1 MKSWKKIIFWPS
13 RTGLGCRWN
22 VKNKNFAFNSNAVDY
37 YETKKFYFWFFTF
50 EIDFDLVKNV
60 VVKIFNNF
68 SEISF
73 FSEINVFQQFRLA
86 IAKFLKQD
94 KLKPDAKYLTF
105 YSDFFTILYIFCLH
119 YLKSICLLHLTL
131 SFWSCQDNKQSFN
144 AFRHLS

>member
-1 MKSWKKIIFWPS
+1 MKRELNKMKSWKKIIFWPS

-105 YSDFFTILYIFCLH
+105 YSDFFYNFVHFLFALFKIH
-119 YLKSICLLHLTL
+119 LLVASHPLFLEL
-131 SFWSCQDNKQSFN
+131 SGQ
-144 AFRHLS
+144 